1 MLLLCSER
9 LKNER
14 KKAKLTQQKLALLLE
29 VSDMT
34 IKRWETGVT
43 AIPSD
48 KLILMKNLGF
58 NVSYILF
65 GESNNDLSSDE
76 AFMLERIRQA
86 SLETRNKI
94 LMLLLGGQEIPTS
107 GVSNRDNVVHGQQA
121 GSNNEQTNNFNKG
134 SSADQNIQGDVKIK
148 SKGKHSQAAFNISNN
163 EK

>member
-1 MLLLCSER
+1 MLLLCSDR
-9 LKNER
+9 LKSER

-65 GESNNDLSSDE
+65 GEADENLSSDD
-76 AFMLERIRQA
+76 AFLLEKINHA
-86 SLETRNKI
+86 SLEIRNKV
-94 LMLLLGGQEIPTS
+94 LMLLLGAEPPTS
-107 GVSNRDNVVHGQQA
+107 TVNQATNTGSGSQFNAQTQSFDN
-121 GSNNEQTNNFNKG
+121 
-134 SSADQNIQGDVKIK
+134 SSSIDQNIEGDVKIK
-148 SKGKHSQAAFNISNN
+148 AKGKRSQAAFNIANSD
-163 EK
+163 K